1 MIILALD
8 ISTKTGW
15 ALFDTTQPDLLIET
29 DVVDWKEKSPL
40 SLKYKGKNHP
50 TDFLWFVNR
59 YTKELIMTIAQYNP
73 DVIVTEQTNKGRNR
87 WSQKLLEWIHYVICN
102 NFPDILYIDTSE
114 WRKILGIRLSKDEK
128 KTNRRITKANRED
141 KALAEQEGRK
151 KKIVKGKTDTKKL
164 AIRYAEERFGLS
176 MMVKDN
182 DQADAICIG
191 MSYMIKNGIIN
202 E

>member
-8 ISTKTGW
+8 ISTKTGY
-15 ALFDTTQPDLLIET
+15 AVFDTANPELLIAT

-40 SLKYKGKNHP
+40 SLKYKGTKHP
-50 TDFLWFVNR
+50 ADFLWFVSQ
-59 YTKELIMTIAQYNP
+59 YTRELIMAIASYNS
-73 DVIVTEQTNKGRNR
+73 DVLVTEQTNKGRNR
-87 WSQKLLEWIHYVICN
+87 WSQKLLEWIHYIICD
-102 NFPDILYIDTSE
+102 NFPKMVYMDTSE

-128 KTNRRITKANRED
+128 KTNRRITKANRTD

-164 AIRYAEERFGLS
+164 AIRYAENRFGLD

-191 MSYMIKNGIIN
+191 MAYMIKNGIIN